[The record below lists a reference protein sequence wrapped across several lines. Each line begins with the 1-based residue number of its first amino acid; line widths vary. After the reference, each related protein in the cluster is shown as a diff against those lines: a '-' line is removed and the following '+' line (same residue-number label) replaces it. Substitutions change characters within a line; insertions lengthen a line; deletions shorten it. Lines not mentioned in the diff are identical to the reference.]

1 MKTPE
6 QYFEEQDFDLDQMG
20 NTGELTDKEHIFVDK
35 YLGGDN
41 LGASISEI
49 KDPVSSMQVRS
60 AAEPE
65 HEHEPE
71 GSEQQPLSMPAS
83 DPETLIQN
91 TEPVRVKKE
100 PHQAQSDKKQ
110 LEALE
115 EIQLIS
121 FFIKSQE
128 YALPIEKVKEV
139 IKYIQP
145 TQLPASPSYL
155 KGVINLR
162 QRVTPI
168 ISLSSL
174 LSPGKIQN
182 TLDRFIVV
190 CHHDGLQMGL
200 LVERIATMYRMPQDD
215 VEWNVESALAMNASF
230 VMALIKNRE
239 KIISILSID
248 TIVNHLLSK

>member
-6 QYFEEQDFDLDQMG
+6 QYFEEQEFDLDQQG
-20 NTGELTDKEHIFVDK
+20 NAGELTDKEKLFVDK

-41 LGASISEI
+41 LGAAIPEI
-49 KDPVSSMQVRS
+49 TDPVSSTQLS
-60 AAEPE
+60 AATELEPE
-65 HEHEPE
+65 VP
-71 GSEQQPLSMPAS
+71 EQQPLSLSASESGPAS
-83 DPETLIQN
+83 QDTK
-91 TEPVRVKKE
+91 PVRAKKE
-100 PHQAQSDKKQ
+100 LKQAQSDKKQ
-110 LEALE
+110 LETQE

-121 FFIKSQE
+121 FFIRSQE

-139 IKYIQP
+139 MKYIQP
-145 TQLPASPSYL
+145 TQLPASPFYL

-174 LSPGKIQN
+174 LSPDKVRDSQDG
-182 TLDRFIVV
+182 FIVV

-200 LVERIATMYRMPQDD
+200 LVERIATMYRMPQGD
-215 VEWNVESALAMNASF
+215 VEWNVESALAMNTSF

-239 KIISILSID
+239 KIISILSIE
-248 TIVNHLLSK
+248 TIVNHLLSN